1 MSLRH
6 IEGQLYEVVFSK
18 YHAFTNWN
26 ALLREIQIERE
37 KRNIHSFDLVNL
49 WTTKIL
55 WLIACLH
62 TCTLTLLLIS
72 LSDNQIYSFKVVLKS
87 NVLFLSLGV

>member
-49 WTTKIL
+49 WTTKI
-55 WLIACLH
+55 CLH